1 MSQAENPHILY
12 FSFTCVFST
21 HNVCSYFLFTLSTV
35 SCFCCFCFTYTSAN
49 SNFSFRLLCFTQ
61 ALLGYELLFSLSRS
75 SELLF
80 SSGTA
85 FLLILVIVRQW
96 LFTLKALNFE
106 CYCLFLIILVTSQI
120 ENKHCCNKPHL
131 LAVGASRRQRRA
143 VGNKRWMCRS
153 ASIKLGMQPD

>member
-21 HNVCSYFLFTLSTV
+21 HNIRSYFLFTLSTV

-120 ENKHCCNKPHL
+120 EKKHCCNKPPSL
-131 LAVGASRRQRRA
+131 SSRSLQKTEKGGGQQEMD
-143 VGNKRWMCRS
+143 V
-153 ASIKLGMQPD
+153 